1 MDSKPSSS
9 SVYPKTINHIA
20 VSVPNLEK
28 AMKWYTEIL
37 GFAVIKQP
45 VKILVDDSL
54 IGIAVKDIHGPKLM
68 KMRMAWLSSVN
79 QVGS

>member
-1 MDSKPSSS
+1 MWI
-9 SVYPKTINHIA
+9 VNHHLQVFYPKTINHIA

-28 AMKWYTEIL
+28 SMKWYTEIL

-54 IGIAVKDIHGPKLM
+54 IGIAVKDIHGPKQR
-68 KMRMAWLSSVN
+68 KCGWH
-79 QVGS
+79 G